1 MNITLAR
8 FQSRAVGQLLESMD
22 EARRDIILKSPT
34 GSGKTIMLT
43 HFMDEYMKSRA
54 KTVFVWLTPGKG
66 DLEEQSKAKM
76 DKYIRGSHTKLL
88 DDVMKRGFE
97 ENDACFINWEKL
109 TKKDNN
115 ALKDDDGYNFYD
127 RVERALA
134 DGLSFKV
141 IIDESHANF
150 TEKSDAIV
158 RLFKTDKII
167 RCSATPLVDRHA
179 KLIEVAEEDV
189 IAEGLIKKLL
199 VINENFPQVI
209 ETENHTEYLL
219 EKALAK
225 QRQLRSAFVMR
236 GVNVNPLIVVQ
247 IPNDSDA
254 LLETVERF
262 FGENGITY
270 EAGTLAVWLS
280 EKHINLENISDND
293 AKPVAVIIKQA
304 IATGWDCPRAH
315 ILVKRENME
324 ETFEVQ
330 TIGRIRRMPEAKH
343 YGDDALDSC
352 YIYTFDRKFTQS
364 VKASLGK
371 AALDAKTLFIKNE
384 YKSASL
390 IKEQRKS
397 VTDLRDSRKA
407 LSAIAAYIKEK
418 YGLTGD
424 KKANKLKL
432 QSGGFLFSDSIVKYT
447 LSGKAVVLEE
457 LSEADRL
464 NAIEVK
470 EPISTHD
477 HGREYHRRVSKLGL
491 EIGMEYS
498 RVNAI
503 ICKLFGDAFKYS
515 EKALALSA
523 RELYAFVI
531 NNSDALRRT
540 FREAL
545 AADLAQQTMS
555 AAAISEKTFNIPHS
569 VMFTYDSR
577 NKVQTE
583 SKRNVYHGYLLSA
596 EPRSSS
602 ERKFERFCEKSEA
615 VDWIYKNGDKG
626 DEYLSIVY
634 SDNSGRQ
641 KLFYPDY
648 VLSVNGEI
656 WIVETKGGFDRSG
669 ASEDIDIFSPK
680 KFAVLKGYLQKHGLK
695 GGFVR
700 FDEQSEELCI
710 CTDEYGDDVH
720 SDAWRLLEEAFVDN
734 RNRKNEKEE
743 IL

>member
-1 MNITLAR
+1 MGMTLKR
-8 FQSRAVGQLLESMD
+8 FQSNAVKLLLESMD
-22 EARRDIILKSPT
+22 EPRRDIILKSPT
-34 GSGKTIMLT
+34 GSGKTIILT
-43 HFMDEYMKSRA
+43 HFMDEYTKSRG

-66 DLEEQSKAKM
+66 NLEEQSKRKM
-76 DKYIRGSHTKLL
+76 DAYIRNAQTKLL
-88 DDVMKRGFE
+88 DDVIKRGFA

-109 TKKDNN
+109 TKKDNS
-115 ALKDDDGYNFYD
+115 AFKEGDCGSFP
-127 RVERALA
+127 ERIDQAIN
-134 DGLSFKV
+134 DGLTFKI

-150 TEKSDAIV
+150 TEKSDAVV

-167 RCSATPLVDRHA
+167 RCSATPLVDKRA
-179 KLIEVAEEDV
+179 KLIEIAEEDV

-199 VINENFPQVI
+199 VINDNFPQVI

-225 QRQLRSAFVMR
+225 QRRLRRAFIER
-236 GVNVNPLIVVQ
+236 GANVNPLIVVQ

-262 FGENGITY
+262 FENNGISYDT
-270 EAGTLAVWLS
+270 GTLAVWLS
-280 EKHINLENISDND
+280 EKHINLENIDKVN
-293 AKPVAVIIKQA
+293 AEPIAVIIKQA

-343 YGDDALDSC
+343 YNDDLLDSC
-352 YIYTFDRKFTQS
+352 YIYTFDRKFTQG

-371 AALDAKTLFIKNE
+371 AALDAKTLFV
-384 YKSASL
+384 KSEHKSVSL
-390 IKEQRKS
+390 VKEQRKT

-407 LSAIAAYIKEK
+407 LSAIAEYVRTE
-418 YGLTGD
+418 YRLTGD
-424 KKANKLKL
+424 KKSNRTKL
-432 QSGGFLFSDSIVKYT
+432 QSGGFVFSDSIVKYT

-457 LSEADRL
+457 LSESDRL

-470 EPISTHD
+470 EPINTHD
-477 HGREYHRRVSKLGL
+477 HGREYHRRVSKIGL

-503 ICKLFGDAFKYS
+503 VCKLFGDKFGYS
-515 EKALALSA
+515 DKVCALSP
-523 RELYAFVI
+523 RELYAFAI

-545 AADLAQQTMS
+545 AADLAQQSMS
-555 AAAISEKTFNIPHS
+555 VAAISEKPFNIPHS
-569 VMFTYDSR
+569 VMFTYDSA

-583 SKRNVYHGYLLSA
+583 SAKNVYQGYLLSA

-602 ERKFERFCEKSEA
+602 EKKFERFCEKCAA
-615 VDWIYKNGDKG
+615 VDWVYKNGDKG

-634 SDNSGRQ
+634 SDNAGRQ

-656 WIVETKGGFDRSG
+656 WIIETKGGFDKLG
-669 ASEDIDIFSPK
+669 ASEDIDIFSSK
-680 KFAVLKGYLQKHGLK
+680 KFAVLKAYLQKHSLK

-700 FDEQSEELCI
+700 YDKQSEELCI
-710 CTDEYGDDVH
+710 CTDVYNDDIR
-720 SDAWRLLEEAFVDN
+720 SESWKLLDEV
-734 RNRKNEKEE
+734 
-743 IL
+743 LV

>member
-1 MNITLAR
+1 MGMTLKR
-8 FQSRAVGQLLESMD
+8 FQSNAVKLLLESMD
-22 EARRDIILKSPT
+22 EPRRDIILKSPT
-34 GSGKTIMLT
+34 GSGKTIILT
-43 HFMDEYMKSRA
+43 HFMDEYTKSRG

-66 DLEEQSKAKM
+66 NLEEQSKRKM
-76 DKYIRGSHTKLL
+76 DAYIRNAQTKLL
-88 DDVMKRGFE
+88 DDVIKRGFA

-109 TKKDNN
+109 TKKDNS
-115 ALKDDDGYNFYD
+115 AFKEGDCGSFP
-127 RVERALA
+127 ERIDQAIN
-134 DGLSFKV
+134 DGLTFKI

-150 TEKSDAIV
+150 TEKSDAVV

-167 RCSATPLVDRHA
+167 RCSATPLVDKRA
-179 KLIEVAEEDV
+179 KLIEIADEDV

-199 VINENFPQVI
+199 VINDNFPQVI

-225 QRQLRSAFVMR
+225 QRRLRRAFIER
-236 GVNVNPLIVVQ
+236 GANVNPLIVVQ

-254 LLETVERF
+254 LLETMERF
-262 FGENGITY
+262 FERNGISYDT
-270 EAGTLAVWLS
+270 GTLAVWLS
-280 EKHINLENISDND
+280 EKHINLENIDKVN
-293 AKPVAVIIKQA
+293 AEPIAVIIKQA

-343 YGDDALDSC
+343 YNDDLLDSC
-352 YIYTFDRKFTQS
+352 YIYTFDRKFTQG

-371 AALDAKTLFIKNE
+371 AALDAKTLFVKNE
-384 YKSASL
+384 HKSVSL
-390 IKEQRKS
+390 VKEQRRT
-397 VTDLRDSRKA
+397 VTDLRDSSKA
-407 LSAIAAYIKEK
+407 LSAIAEYVKTE

-424 KKANKLKL
+424 KKSNRTKL
-432 QSGGFLFSDSIVKYT
+432 QSGGFVFSDSIVKYT

-457 LSEADRL
+457 LSESDRL

-470 EPISTHD
+470 EPINTHD
-477 HGREYHRRVSKLGL
+477 HGREYHRRVSKIGL

-503 ICKLFGDAFKYS
+503 ICKLFGDKFGYS
-515 EKALALSA
+515 DKVCALSP
-523 RELYAFVI
+523 RELYAFAI

-545 AADLAQQTMS
+545 AADLAQQSMS
-555 AAAISEKTFNIPHS
+555 VAAISEKPFNIPHS
-569 VMFTYDSR
+569 VMFTYDSA

-583 SKRNVYHGYLLSA
+583 SAKNVYQGYLLSA

-602 ERKFERFCEKSEA
+602 EKKFERFCEKCAA
-615 VDWIYKNGDKG
+615 VDWVYKNGDKG

-634 SDNSGRQ
+634 SDNAGRQ

-656 WIVETKGGFDRSG
+656 WIIETKGGFDKLG
-669 ASEDIDIFSPK
+669 ASEDIDIFSSK
-680 KFAVLKGYLQKHGLK
+680 KFAVLKAYLQKHSLK

-700 FDEQSEELCI
+700 YDKQSEELCI
-710 CTDEYGDDVH
+710 CTDVYNDDIR
-720 SDAWRLLEEAFVDN
+720 SESWKLLDEV
-734 RNRKNEKEE
+734 
-743 IL
+743 LV

>member
-1 MNITLAR
+1 MGMTLKR
-8 FQSRAVGQLLESMD
+8 FQSNAVKLLLESMD
-22 EARRDIILKSPT
+22 EPRRDIILKSPT
-34 GSGKTIMLT
+34 GSGKTIILT
-43 HFMDEYMKSRA
+43 HFMDEYTKSRG

-66 DLEEQSKAKM
+66 NLEEQSKRKM
-76 DKYIRGSHTKLL
+76 DAYIRNAQTKLL
-88 DDVMKRGFE
+88 DDVIKRGFA

-109 TKKDNN
+109 TKKDNS
-115 ALKDDDGYNFYD
+115 AFKEGDCGSFP
-127 RVERALA
+127 ERIDQAIN
-134 DGLSFKV
+134 DGLTFKI

-150 TEKSDAIV
+150 TEKSDAVV

-167 RCSATPLVDRHA
+167 RCSATPLVDKRA
-179 KLIEVAEEDV
+179 KLIEIAEEDV

-199 VINENFPQVI
+199 VINDNFPQVI

-225 QRQLRSAFVMR
+225 QRRLRRAFIER
-236 GVNVNPLIVVQ
+236 GANVNPLIVVQ

-254 LLETVERF
+254 LLETMERF
-262 FGENGITY
+262 FERNGISYDT
-270 EAGTLAVWLS
+270 GTLAVWLS
-280 EKHINLENISDND
+280 EKHINLENIDKVN
-293 AKPVAVIIKQA
+293 AEPIAVIIKQA

-343 YGDDALDSC
+343 YNDDLLDSC
-352 YIYTFDRKFTQS
+352 YIYTFDRKFTQG

-371 AALDAKTLFIKNE
+371 AALDAKTLFVKNE
-384 YKSASL
+384 HKSVSL
-390 IKEQRKS
+390 VKEQRRT

-407 LSAIAAYIKEK
+407 LSAIAEYVKTE

-424 KKANKLKL
+424 KKSNRTKL
-432 QSGGFLFSDSIVKYT
+432 QSGGFVFSDSIVKYT

-457 LSEADRL
+457 LSESDRL

-470 EPISTHD
+470 EPINTHD
-477 HGREYHRRVSKLGL
+477 HGREYHRRVSKIGL

-503 ICKLFGDAFKYS
+503 ICKLFGDKFGYS
-515 EKALALSA
+515 DKVCALSP
-523 RELYAFVI
+523 RELYAFAI

-545 AADLAQQTMS
+545 AADLAQQSMS
-555 AAAISEKTFNIPHS
+555 VAAISEKPFNIPHS
-569 VMFTYDSR
+569 VMFTYDSA

-583 SKRNVYHGYLLSA
+583 SAKNVYQGYLLSA

-602 ERKFERFCEKSEA
+602 EKKFERFCEKCAA
-615 VDWIYKNGDKG
+615 VDWVYKNGDKG

-634 SDNSGRQ
+634 SDNAGRQ

-656 WIVETKGGFDRSG
+656 WIIETKGGFDKLG
-669 ASEDIDIFSPK
+669 ASEDIDIFSSK
-680 KFAVLKGYLQKHGLK
+680 KFAVLKAYLQKHSLK

-700 FDEQSEELCI
+700 YDKQSEELCI
-710 CTDEYGDDVH
+710 CTDVYNDDIR
-720 SDAWRLLEEAFVDN
+720 SESWKLLDEV
-734 RNRKNEKEE
+734 
-743 IL
+743 LV

>member
-1 MNITLAR
+1 MGMTLKR
-8 FQSRAVGQLLESMD
+8 FQSNAVKLLLESMD
-22 EARRDIILKSPT
+22 EPRRDIILKSPT
-34 GSGKTIMLT
+34 GSGKTIILT
-43 HFMDEYMKSRA
+43 HFMDEYTKSRG

-66 DLEEQSKAKM
+66 NLEEQSKRKM
-76 DKYIRGSHTKLL
+76 DAYIRNAQTKLL
-88 DDVMKRGFE
+88 DDVIKRGFA

-109 TKKDNN
+109 TKKDNS
-115 ALKDDDGYNFYD
+115 AFKEGDCGSFP
-127 RVERALA
+127 ERIDQAIN
-134 DGLSFKV
+134 DGLTFKI

-150 TEKSDAIV
+150 TEKSDAVV

-167 RCSATPLVDRHA
+167 RCSATPLVDKRA
-179 KLIEVAEEDV
+179 KLIEIAEEDV

-199 VINENFPQVI
+199 VINDNFPQVI

-225 QRQLRSAFVMR
+225 QRRLRTAFIMR
-236 GVNVNPLIVVQ
+236 GANVNPLIVVQ

-262 FGENGITY
+262 FERNGISYDT
-270 EAGTLAVWLS
+270 GTLAVWLS
-280 EKHINLENISDND
+280 EKHINLENIDKVN
-293 AKPVAVIIKQA
+293 AEPIAVIIKQA

-343 YGDDALDSC
+343 YNDDLLDSC
-352 YIYTFDRKFTQS
+352 YIYTFDRKFTQG

-371 AALDAKTLFIKNE
+371 AALDAKTLFIKNAH
-384 YKSASL
+384 KSVSL
-390 IKEQRKS
+390 VKEQRKT

-407 LSAIAAYIKEK
+407 LSAIAEYVRTE

-424 KKANKLKL
+424 KKSNRTKL
-432 QSGGFLFSDSIVKYT
+432 QSGGFVFSDSIVKYT

-457 LSEADRL
+457 LSESDRL

-470 EPISTHD
+470 EPINTHD
-477 HGREYHRRVSKLGL
+477 HGREYHRRVSKIGL

-503 ICKLFGDAFKYS
+503 VCKLFGDKFGYS
-515 EKALALSA
+515 DKVCALSP
-523 RELYAFVI
+523 RELYAFAI

-545 AADLAQQTMS
+545 AADLAQQSMS
-555 AAAISEKTFNIPHS
+555 VAAISEKPFNIPHS
-569 VMFTYDSR
+569 VMFTYDSA

-583 SKRNVYHGYLLSA
+583 SAKNVYQGYLLSA

-602 ERKFERFCEKSEA
+602 EKKFERFCEKCAA
-615 VDWIYKNGDKG
+615 VDWVYKNGDKG

-634 SDNSGRQ
+634 SDNAGRQ

-656 WIVETKGGFDRSG
+656 WIIETKGGFDKLG
-669 ASEDIDIFSPK
+669 ASEDIDIFSSK
-680 KFAVLKGYLQKHGLK
+680 KFAVLKAYLQKHSLK

-700 FDEQSEELCI
+700 YDKQSEELCI
-710 CTDEYGDDVH
+710 CTDVYNDDIR
-720 SDAWRLLEEAFVDN
+720 SESWKLLDEV
-734 RNRKNEKEE
+734 
-743 IL
+743 LV

>member
-1 MNITLAR
+1 MGMTLKT
-8 FQSRAVGQLLESMD
+8 FQSNAVKLLLESMD
-22 EARRDIILKSPT
+22 EPRRDIILKSPT
-34 GSGKTIMLT
+34 GSGKTIILT
-43 HFMDEYMKSRA
+43 HFMDEYTKSRG

-66 DLEEQSKAKM
+66 NLEEQSKRKM
-76 DKYIRGSHTKLL
+76 DAYIRNAQTKLL
-88 DDVMKRGFE
+88 DDVIKRGFA

-109 TKKDNN
+109 TKKDNS
-115 ALKDDDGYNFYD
+115 AFKEGDYGSFP
-127 RVERALA
+127 ERIDQAIN
-134 DGLSFKV
+134 DGLTFKI

-150 TEKSDAIV
+150 TEKSDAVV

-167 RCSATPLVDRHA
+167 RCSATPLVDKRA
-179 KLIEVAEEDV
+179 KLIEIAEEDV

-199 VINENFPQVI
+199 VINDNFPQVI

-225 QRQLRSAFVMR
+225 QRRLRRAFIER
-236 GVNVNPLIVVQ
+236 GANVNPLIVVQ

-254 LLETVERF
+254 LLETMERF
-262 FGENGITY
+262 FERNGISYDT
-270 EAGTLAVWLS
+270 GTLAVWLS
-280 EKHINLENISDND
+280 EKHINLENIDKVN
-293 AKPVAVIIKQA
+293 AEPIAVIIKQA

-343 YGDDALDSC
+343 YNDDLLDSC
-352 YIYTFDRKFTQS
+352 YIYTFDRKFTQG

-371 AALDAKTLFIKNE
+371 AALDAKTLFVKNE
-384 YKSASL
+384 HKSVSL
-390 IKEQRKS
+390 VKEQRRT
-397 VTDLRDSRKA
+397 VTDLRDSSKA
-407 LSAIAAYIKEK
+407 LSAIAEYVKTE

-424 KKANKLKL
+424 KKSNRTKL
-432 QSGGFLFSDSIVKYT
+432 QSGGFVFSDSIVKYT

-457 LSEADRL
+457 LSESDRL

-470 EPISTHD
+470 EPINTHD
-477 HGREYHRRVSKLGL
+477 HGREYHRRVSKIGL

-503 ICKLFGDAFKYS
+503 ICKLFGDKFGYS
-515 EKALALSA
+515 DKVCALSP
-523 RELYAFVI
+523 RELYAFAI

-545 AADLAQQTMS
+545 AADLAQQSMS
-555 AAAISEKTFNIPHS
+555 VAAISEKPFNIPHS
-569 VMFTYDSR
+569 VMFTYDSA

-583 SKRNVYHGYLLSA
+583 SAKNVYQGYLLSA

-602 ERKFERFCEKSEA
+602 EKKFERFCEKCAA
-615 VDWIYKNGDKG
+615 VDWVYKNGDKG

-634 SDNSGRQ
+634 SDNAGRQ

-656 WIVETKGGFDRSG
+656 WIIETKGGFDKLG
-669 ASEDIDIFSPK
+669 ASEDIDIFSSK
-680 KFAVLKGYLQKHGLK
+680 KFAVLKAYLQKHSLK

-700 FDEQSEELCI
+700 YDKQSEELCI
-710 CTDEYGDDVH
+710 CTDVYNDDIR
-720 SDAWRLLEEAFVDN
+720 SESWKLLDEV
-734 RNRKNEKEE
+734 
-743 IL
+743 LV

>member
-1 MNITLAR
+1 MGMTLKR
-8 FQSRAVGQLLESMD
+8 FQSNAVKHLLESMD
-22 EARRDIILKSPT
+22 EPRRDIILKSPT
-34 GSGKTIMLT
+34 GSGKTIILT
-43 HFMDEYMKSRA
+43 HFMDEYTKSRG

-66 DLEEQSKAKM
+66 NLEEQSKRKM
-76 DKYIRGSHTKLL
+76 DAYIRNAQTKLL
-88 DDVMKRGFE
+88 DDVIKRGFA

-109 TKKDNN
+109 TKKDNS
-115 ALKDDDGYNFYD
+115 AFKEGDCGSFP
-127 RVERALA
+127 ERIDQAIN
-134 DGLSFKV
+134 DGLTFKI

-150 TEKSDAIV
+150 TEKSDAV
-158 RLFKTDKII
+158 VQLFKTDKII
-167 RCSATPLVDRHA
+167 RCSATPLVDKRA
-179 KLIEVAEEDV
+179 KLIEIAEEDV

-225 QRQLRSAFVMR
+225 QRRLRRAFIER
-236 GVNVNPLIVVQ
+236 GADVNPLIVVQ

-262 FGENGITY
+262 FERNGISYDT
-270 EAGTLAVWLS
+270 GTLAVWLS
-280 EKHINLENISDND
+280 EKHINLENIDKVN
-293 AKPVAVIIKQA
+293 AEPIAVIIKQA

-343 YGDDALDSC
+343 YDYDLLDSC
-352 YIYTFDRKFTQS
+352 YIYTFDRKFTQG

-371 AALDAKTLFIKNE
+371 AALDAKTLFIKNAH
-384 YKSASL
+384 KSVSL
-390 IKEQRKS
+390 VKEQRKT

-407 LSAIAAYIKEK
+407 LSAIAEYVRTE

-424 KKANKLKL
+424 KKSNRTKL
-432 QSGGFLFSDSIVKYT
+432 QSGGFVFSDSIVKYT

-457 LSEADRL
+457 LSESDRL

-470 EPISTHD
+470 EPINTHD
-477 HGREYHRRVSKLGL
+477 HGREYHRRVSKIGL

-503 ICKLFGDAFKYS
+503 VCKLFGDKFGYS
-515 EKALALSA
+515 DKVCALSP
-523 RELYAFVI
+523 RELYAFAI

-545 AADLAQQTMS
+545 AADLAQQSMS
-555 AAAISEKTFNIPHS
+555 VAAISEKPFNIPHS
-569 VMFTYDSR
+569 VMFTYDSA

-583 SKRNVYHGYLLSA
+583 SAKNVYQGYLLSA

-602 ERKFERFCEKSEA
+602 EKKFERFCEKCAA
-615 VDWIYKNGDKG
+615 VDWVYKNGDKG

-634 SDNSGRQ
+634 SDNAGRQ

-656 WIVETKGGFDRSG
+656 WIIETKGGFDKLG
-669 ASEDIDIFSPK
+669 ASEDIDIFSSK
-680 KFAVLKGYLQKHGLK
+680 KFAVLKAYLQKHSLK

-700 FDEQSEELCI
+700 YDKQSEELCI
-710 CTDEYGDDVH
+710 CTDVYNDDIR
-720 SDAWRLLEEAFVDN
+720 SESWKLLDEV
-734 RNRKNEKEE
+734 
-743 IL
+743 LV